1 MSKTQKVSFETT
13 SRSAPAGAFSLQ
25 LRPFQCW
32 CCPYVRGLAAA
43 LAALILAVQ
52 TRAEDLQLSLASPQL
67 VQARLERGSVSAEQ
81 RQTVITRMFMEPG
94 CSVQEQRLDKKSG
107 NVICT
112 LPGQTASEIIVG
124 GHFDFAERGKG
135 IVDDWSGASL
145 LVSLYQALSS
155 RTHRHTYTFVAF
167 AGEERGLR
175 GSTLFVKKLAPERK
189 ATVRAFVNLEC
200 LGLTPIKI
208 WTHRSAPDLV
218 SRLMEVASAVGITP
232 YGVNVDNVGNDDT
245 YPFAL
250 AKMPVISLHSV
261 TQDTLSILHSER
273 DQMNAVHLD
282 EYYST
287 YKLVAFY
294 LAYLDLKLE

>member
-1 MSKTQKVSFETT
+1 M
-13 SRSAPAGAFSLQ
+13 
-25 LRPFQCW
+25 
-32 CCPYVRGLAAA
+32 
-43 LAALILAVQ
+43 
-52 TRAEDLQLSLASPQL
+52 
-67 VQARLERGSVSAEQ
+67 
-81 RQTVITRMFMEPG
+81 RMFMEPG
-94 CSVQEQRLDKKSG
+94 CSVQEQRLDKKSA
-107 NVICT
+107 NIICT

-175 GSTLFVKKLAPERK
+175 GSTLFVKKLLPERK
-189 ATVRAFVNLEC
+189 ASVRAFVNLEC
-200 LGLTPIKI
+200 LGLSPIKI
-208 WTHRSAPDLV
+208 WTHRSTPDLV
-218 SRLMEVASAVGITP
+218 SRLMEVASAVGIAP

-245 YPFAL
+245 YPFVL
-250 AKMPVISLHSV
+250 AKMPVISLHSI
-261 TQDTLSILHSER
+261 TQDTLAILHSER
-273 DQMNAVHLD
+273 DQISAVHVD

-294 LAYLDLKLE
+294 LAYLDLKLD